1 MSKILKVI
9 MSFLASALVLSCS
22 NEPVSEASNNSSM
35 PKVSMGTMHN
45 ELLNEFFK
53 TATRTNS
60 AKEIN
65 FKEILSLSYEILS
78 RHGVDEVLTLEMR
91 NECEELVEDFVHNWN
106 TQGYSSLSSYFE
118 YLDLSPSIVDEL
130 RTAYILDS
138 SNNSGLFIQTLQNIY
153 SDQIY
158 NKSFSDFYSVCISS
172 YDFWRT
178 LQTRSEGKVNVAA
191 YVADALGSIAGG
203 AIGGVVGGLA
213 VSAIFSLQVDT
224 YDPSTPPGEVD

>member
-1 MSKILKVI
+1 MSKILKLI

-130 RTAYILDS
+130 RTAY
-138 SNNSGLFIQTLQNIY
+138 
-153 SDQIY
+153 
-158 NKSFSDFYSVCISS
+158 
-172 YDFWRT
+172 
-178 LQTRSEGKVNVAA
+178 
-191 YVADALGSIAGG
+191 VADALGSLAGG